1 MLYFSRG
8 SLGSSFDV
16 AVCPEAAAI
25 DASETSKIGRR
36 LADIVEDL
44 IKCEVVGE
52 LRVKAHAIPDFRFVI
67 PNRRTGRA
75 SLTRNSNPVENY
87 LRLLT
92 TRLNPENSRR
102 ARVERFLV

>member
-25 DASETSKIGRR
+25 DASETSKIGRL

-52 LRVKAHAIPDFRFVI
+52 LK
-67 PNRRTGRA
+67 G
-75 SLTRNSNPVENY
+75 
-87 LRLLT
+87 
-92 TRLNPENSRR
+92 
-102 ARVERFLV
+102 